1 MAVVTMKQLL
11 DSGTHFGHQTRRWNP
26 KMKRFIFTDRN
37 GIYIIDLQQT
47 LTYIDKAYEFVKETV
62 AHGGSI
68 MFVGTKKQAQESIA
82 EQATRVGMP
91 YVNQRWLGGMLTNFS
106 TVHKRLQRLKELE
119 AMEQTGGF
127 EGRTK
132 KEILMLTREK
142 NKLERSL
149 GGIRDM
155 QKVPSAV
162 WVVDTNKE
170 HIAVGEARK
179 LGIPVIAILDTNC
192 DPDLVDYPIPG
203 NDDAIRS
210 RAPTGAATA
219 RPPRPRAPSR
229 SPSGSRSCWPEPRRR
244 LPRPRRV
251 QSPALPRR
259 TSKPN
264 RRPRKAEMANYTA
277 ADVKRLRELTGAG
290 MLDSKNALV
299 EADGDFD
306 KAVELLR
313 IKGAKDVGKRAERAT
328 AEGLVAAADGALIE
342 LNSETDFVAKNAEFQ
357 ALADQVVAAAVA
369 SKATDVDSLKAAK
382 AGDKTVEQAIAD
394 LSAKIGEKLE
404 LRRAAYFDGSV
415 ETYLHKRAADLP
427 PAVGVLVEYT
437 GDNVGAAHA
446 AALQIAALKA
456 KYLTRD
462 DVPSD
467 VVANE
472 RRIAE
477 ETARN
482 EGKPEQA
489 LPKIVEGRVTGFYKD
504 VVLLDQPSVSDN
516 KKTVKALLDEAGVTV
531 TRFVRFE
538 VGQA

>member
-1 MAVVTMKQLL
+1 
-11 DSGTHFGHQTRRWNP
+11 
-26 KMKRFIFTDRN
+26 
-37 GIYIIDLQQT
+37 
-47 LTYIDKAYEFVKETV
+47 
-62 AHGGSI
+62 
-68 MFVGTKKQAQESIA
+68 
-82 EQATRVGMP
+82 
-91 YVNQRWLGGMLTNFS
+91 
-106 TVHKRLQRLKELE
+106 
-119 AMEQTGGF
+119 
-127 EGRTK
+127 
-132 KEILMLTREK
+132 
-142 NKLERSL
+142 
-149 GGIRDM
+149 
-155 QKVPSAV
+155 
-162 WVVDTNKE
+162 
-170 HIAVGEARK
+170 
-179 LGIPVIAILDTNC
+179 
-192 DPDLVDYPIPG
+192 
-203 NDDAIRS
+203 
-210 RAPTGAATA
+210 
-219 RPPRPRAPSR
+219 
-229 SPSGSRSCWPEPRRR
+229 
-244 LPRPRRV
+244 
-251 QSPALPRR
+251 
-259 TSKPN
+259 
-264 RRPRKAEMANYTA
+264 MANYTA

-328 AEGLVAAADGALIE
+328 AEGLVAAKDGALIE

-357 ALADQVVAAAVA
+357 ALADQIVAAAA
-369 SKATDVDSLKAAK
+369 AAKANDVESLKAAK
-382 AGDKTVEQAIAD
+382 TGDTTVEQAIAD

-404 LRRAAYFDGSV
+404 LRRVAYFDGTV

-427 PAVGVLVEYT
+427 PAVGVLVEYE
-437 GDNVGAAHA
+437 GGSDNEAAHA
-446 AALQIAALKA
+446 VALQIAALKA
-456 KYLTRD
+456 KYLTRE
-462 DVPSD
+462 DVPED